1 MLTLKCVMFASC
13 LKMNHQT
20 WRKVCVVAS
29 RRVVKDILAL
39 TCRIRS
45 LPVVVLTIIVTIEWV
60 EEAEE
65 EVKDW
70 VVT

>member
-1 MLTLKCVMFASC
+1 MFASC

-29 RRVVKDILAL
+29 GGNKEILAL